1 MPENRFSN
9 IQLVAANMVAK
20 EDVIVMD
27 NGCLCCTV
35 RGDLI
40 RVLSDILDRD
50 ERFDGVIIE
59 TTGLADPAPVAF
71 TFNHPSVKDLYRCEI
86 RIGEA

>member
-1 MPENRFSN
+1 MK
-9 IQLVAANMVAK
+9 AK

-40 RVLSDILDRD
+40 RVLSELQDR
-50 ERFDGVIIE
+50 EEHFDGIIIE

-71 TFNHPSVKDLYRCEI
+71 TFNHPAIKEIYR
-86 RIGEA
+86 